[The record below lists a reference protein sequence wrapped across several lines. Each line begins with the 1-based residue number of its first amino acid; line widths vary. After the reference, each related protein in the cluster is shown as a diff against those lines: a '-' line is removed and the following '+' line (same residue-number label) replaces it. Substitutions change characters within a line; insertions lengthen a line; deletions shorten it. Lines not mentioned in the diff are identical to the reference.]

1 MQNQT
6 ITLAML
12 YLAAAWMAEDELD
25 GPSMIRSD
33 WEENSTI
40 YYKISGKGADEPPYG
55 LFVINEKNG
64 ELNITGIVDRE
75 KNDMFKL
82 KGKAYNFQGEV
93 EQSLDLRIKVLDVN
107 DNNPVFTQEVFY
119 GAVEEASETNTF
131 VMQLNATDA
140 DEKGTPNSQIAYRL
154 LSQHPG
160 HMPQFLIKKDT
171 GKVYT
176 IASNLDR
183 EVISTY
189 TIGVEGKDLSGAYN
203 GRSDSSTAEIKIL
216 DVNDNFPQLEHDS
229 YEGSVEENTA
239 GVEVLRMKAFDADE
253 EGSDNWLADFQIASG
268 NEGGYFAMK
277 TDAATNE
284 GVLMLVKEV
293 DYETLQNLQLSVAVA
308 NKAAFHSSVAS
319 SYKAKAIPVKI
330 NVKNKKE
337 GASFSPRKKA
347 LSVREELAKK
357 DLPKRLGK
365 YAAVDRDTGKIA
377 DNVKY
382 AKEYDPDNWFSVDPK
397 TAEITLNKV
406 PDRES
411 PNLVN
416 GVYTA
421 KILAITD
428 DFPAH
433 TATGTIE
440 LNVEDVNDHCPTI
453 VNLAQHTCKNAGRI
467 NVTAVDEDADPN
479 AGPFTFYIVDEP
491 KGNADKWEINKKHD
505 TSVLIVSKN
514 PLWSNEYEIEIDVK
528 DRQGLSCT
536 KKQVLK
542 VTVCQ
547 CPDGIKCAQNGV
559 VSPLKD
565 AKLGGGVVGL
575 MILGLLTLLLVPL
588 LLMFCQC
595 GQSGFKPIAFTD
607 GGVGTIGIIN
617 DEAGPVD
624 TKKLLSPVA
633 IPVNDSYPVPV
644 NEGMIGM
651 GTIETVHGS
660 ARPARGSLIGRQY
673 GTDVNSGGFYTNG
686 GSMGWRKSR
695 ESLRHVSGSGMA
707 GAGFVTAGAGFVT
720 AGGGA
725 LGEAFLDMYLTE
737 KAQNYAEEEDSQPAN
752 DCFLIYND
760 EETSSL
766 GSIGCCSFIEG
777 GQDDHFLDNLEPKF
791 KTLAEI
797 CIGKEINMDVQP
809 SESSSVMAIKPVITN
824 TVMTSPALQV
834 TKTVQGPKIQ
844 QNVVVTEK
852 SYSTDSGV
860 KAVKFPV
867 NPIAQENVVVT
878 EKSYSTDSG
887 VKAVK
892 FPVNPIAQENV
903 VVTEKSYST
912 DSGVKAVKF
921 PVNPIAQEN
930 VVVTEKS
937 YSTDFGIKTA
947 RLPADAVVQNSY
959 VVTEKSTTSGST
971 LQATRADASS
981 LHQQNVMLN
990 GSVVTSGAGLSGTIK
1005 IPDMSGSQNVVV
1017 VNRRVVS
1024 GSGMNGAILS
1034 SDPLLS
1040 QSFFT
1045 TEQLLTP
1052 SAPLT
1057 STTSRVIKYSTVE
1070 SSE

>member
-1 MQNQT
+1 
-6 ITLAML
+6 
-12 YLAAAWMAEDELD
+12 
-25 GPSMIRSD
+25 IRSD

-624 TKKLLSPVA
+624 TKIGNLSSPL
-633 IPVNDSYPVPV
+633 
-644 NEGMIGM
+644 G
-651 GTIETVHGS
+651 

-824 TVMTSPALQV
+824 TVMTSPALQ
-834 TKTVQGPKIQ
+834 
-844 QNVVVTEK
+844 
-852 SYSTDSGV
+852 
-860 KAVKFPV
+860 
-867 NPIAQENVVVT
+867 
-878 EKSYSTDSG
+878 
-887 VKAVK
+887 
-892 FPVNPIAQENV
+892 
-903 VVTEKSYST
+903 
-912 DSGVKAVKF
+912 
-921 PVNPIAQEN
+921 EN